1 MNEDL
6 IADLWAVFVEHIPE
20 KQKKDTAYEFINIL
34 LDYGVKESVIEG
46 LMGIDPW
53 LDGAVEY
60 AIDDEDGH
68 SDDFDAD
75 DDDWD

>member
-6 IADLWAVFVEHIPE
+6 IADLWATFVDHIPE
-20 KQKKDTAYEFINIL
+20 KQRKDTAYEFINTL
-34 LDYGVKESVIEG
+34 LDYGVKETVIEG
-46 LMGIDPW
+46 LIGIDPW

-60 AIDDEDGH
+60 AIDDEDYS
-68 SDDFDAD
+68 SDVDPD